1 MANVVNSGAMDE
13 FLKENVYPE
22 LQDSINLRSM
32 ERQLFA
38 GIQKG
43 AVEGKWFRLSI
54 LTKGNFRFEG
64 RGERDTLPGTNTA
77 TTNANDV
84 AADVDGIE
92 SKFYRKQMYSV
103 VQVSGPAYRA
113 GMGAGGFE
121 ELGKLVLKQTMEGL
135 PESVSRQWATGQAS
149 PLARVT
155 SFSTTTL
162 TLTPAT
168 GITNET
174 DAFPWLGNRYLREGM
189 VIDFAA
195 ANILG
200 AIRNDTAKNER
211 GRQITALSD
220 DTTTATATL
229 DATLATSA
237 IAAGDVVVPFA
248 ARTANAVAAVSAAS
262 DMESKWP
269 SAMGILDAVQNST
282 DSHYSIQYYGTLD
295 RTAAA
300 NRIMQS
306 RIIKNTTLTA
316 LTVAMINRLFELIR
330 LDPLGPGEE
339 PEIHY
344 CHPSVYRK
352 FIDGQN
358 LTAAFSSNTPQ
369 RFVNPGANFKP
380 QIGVTGVRI
389 QSIGSK
395 GAIEAFVSPFAPM
408 YRWYSIARKYLM
420 MLEEAPLGPL
430 DLDGQ
435 TWRMAGGTT
444 DDWRMFLGWYCTGI
458 INKKPNAS
466 GYITGLTGDQN
477 TA

>member
-22 LQDSINLRSM
+22 LQDSINLRSK
-32 ERQLFA
+32 ERQLFS
-38 GIQKG
+38 GIQKS
-43 AVEGKWFRLSI
+43 AVEGKWFRLSV

-64 RGERDTLPGTNTA
+64 RAERGTLPGTNT
-77 TTNANDV
+77 TTTGANDV

-92 SKFYRKQMYSV
+92 QKFYRKQMYSI

-155 SFSTTTL
+155 SSASTTL
-162 TLTPAT
+162 TLTPAAS
-168 GITNET
+168 IVNET

-189 VIDFAA
+189 VVDFATA
-195 ANILG
+195 GIAGAVRVGIL
-200 AIRNDTAKNER
+200 DK
-211 GRQITALSD
+211 GRRITALSD
-220 DTTTATATL
+220 DTTTATATM
-229 DATLATSA
+229 DSAATALS
-237 IAAGDVVVPFA
+237 AGDVVIPFNSRIDGA
-248 ARTANAVAAVSAAS
+248 ISAS
-262 DMESKWP
+262 STMEADWYG
-269 SAMGILDAVQNST
+269 AMGILDAVQNST
-282 DSHYSIQYYGTLD
+282 DSHYAIQYYGTLD
-295 RTAAA
+295 RTAAG

-316 LTVAMINRLFELIR
+316 ATVAMINRLNELITY
-330 LDPLGPGEE
+330 DPLGPGEE
-339 PEIHY
+339 PDTHY
-344 CHPSVYRK
+344 TTPAVYRK
-352 FIDGQN
+352 FLDGQN

-380 QIGVTGVRI
+380 TVGVKGVTI
-389 QSIGSK
+389 QSIGSN
-395 GAIEAFVSPFAPM
+395 GAVEAFISPFAPA
-408 YRWYSIARKYLM
+408 YRWYAINRKYLM

-458 INKKPNAS
+458 VNRKPNAS
-466 GYITGLTGDQN
+466 GYLTGLTGDQN